1 MEEKMSGNKLEPNS
15 KTHFSASEFANEID
29 RSTQYVWA
37 LIRTGRVKA
46 ERIGKVFIIHK
57 DEVKRVKL
65 KRPAVSRKDY
75 RSKST
80 KRE

>member
-1 MEEKMSGNKLEPNS
+1 MSGNNLEHNS
-15 KTHFSASEFANEID
+15 KTNYSASEFANEID
-29 RSTQYVWA
+29 RSTQYARA
-37 LIRTGRVKA
+37 LIRTGKVKA

-65 KRPAVSRKDY
+65 KRPTVTRKDY